1 MIGITAIGS
10 YIPEGRISNLE
21 RAEKFDTDAGFIENK
36 LGITEVSVAA
46 TDERSSDMCLR
57 ALEAL
62 EAKHPLDRDR
72 IQALIVVTQN
82 PDTRLP
88 HVSSIVH
95 GRLGLRNDC
104 ACFDVSLG
112 CSGWVYALT
121 LVKSLMEASGFSHG
135 LIFTSDPY
143 SKILDPDDKNT
154 AMLFGD
160 AATCT
165 LLGEDA
171 LYDIGR
177 WTANTDGSQGAN
189 LAERDGLLTMN
200 GRAVFNFCATKV
212 PKDIRLAAER
222 NEVALEDIDRFL
234 FHQGSKFIVDTI
246 AARLKLPK
254 EKVAF
259 DIHSHGNT
267 VSSSIPLLME
277 QELEARSARTIL
289 VSGFGVGL
297 SWSSNVLF
305 RR

>member
-10 YIPEGRISNLE
+10 YVPAGRISNLE
-21 RAEKFDTDAGFIENK
+21 RAARFETDADFVEGK
-36 LGITEVSVAA
+36 LGIREVSVAA
-46 TDERSSDMCLR
+46 ADERSSDMCVR
-57 ALEAL
+57 AFEAL
-62 EAKHPLDRDR
+62 REKHP
-72 IQALIVVTQN
+72 IEPEAVQALIVVTQN

-95 GRLGLRNDC
+95 GRLGLRHDC

-121 LVKSLMEASGFSHG
+121 IMKSLLEASGLEAG

-143 SKILDPDDKNT
+143 SKIVDPGDKNT

-165 LLGEDA
+165 LLTADA
-171 LYDIGR
+171 VYDIGR
-177 WTANTDGSQGAN
+177 WTANTKGSEGHN
-189 LAERDGLLTMN
+189 LAERDGTLTMN
-200 GRAVFNFCATKV
+200 GRAVFNFCATEV
-212 PKDIRLAAER
+212 PKDIRLAAKR
-222 NEVALEDIDRFL
+222 NGVALEEIDRFL

-246 AARLKLPK
+246 ANRLKLPR

-259 DIHSHGNT
+259 DIETHGNT
-267 VSSSIPLLME
+267 VSSSIPLL
-277 QELEARSARTIL
+277 LEKEMGAGGARRIL

-297 SWSSNVLF
+297 SWASNVLF

>member
-10 YIPEGRISNLE
+10 YIPVGRISNLE
-21 RAEKFDTDAGFIENK
+21 RAERFATDAEFIEKK
-36 LGITEVSVAA
+36 LGIRAVSVADP
-46 TDERSSDMCLR
+46 DEHASDMCVEALN
-57 ALEAL
+57 ALER
-62 EAKHPLDRDR
+62 KHSFQRAE

-95 GRLGLRNDC
+95 GRLGLRSDC

-121 LVKSLMEASGFSHG
+121 IVKSLMEASGYTHG
-135 LIFTSDPY
+135 LIITADPY
-143 SKILDPDDKNT
+143 SKLVDPNDKNT

-165 LLGEDA
+165 LLSAEA
-171 LYDIGR
+171 AYDIGS
-177 WTANTDGSQGAN
+177 WTANTAGSEGHN
-189 LAERDGLLTMN
+189 LAERDGVLTMN
-200 GRAVFNFCATKV
+200 GRAVFNFCATTV
-212 PKDIRLAAER
+212 PKDIELAAER
-222 NEVALEDIDRFL
+222 NGLALKDVDRFL
-234 FHQGSKFIVDTI
+234 FHQGSKFIVETI
-246 AARLKLPK
+246 ARRLRLPAH
-254 EKVAF
+254 KVALA
-259 DIHSHGNT
+259 IETHGNT

-277 QELEARSARTIL
+277 EELEQRSAGTVL